1 MQQNGADA
9 GRNSARGAV
18 WAVAS
23 AFAFSLSSVVGKDL
37 LDALGVAS
45 LLFWRFSL
53 ASVVLWSV
61 LIVWRR
67 RGGPDPF
74 AVPRARL
81 FGLGVLMGVVVVV
94 GFLAL
99 ERLDASVYIVLVYL
113 YPAFVVI
120 GSALLGRPLDSIT
133 IAALVII
140 TVGVVLTVPELFT
153 GVDSISVT
161 GVAFALGQA
170 VLFAAYMILNDRV
183 VPPGVDGVVS
193 AGWTTLGAAAFFTP
207 LVVVDGLT
215 APHGPRL
222 VLEVGLFAL
231 IPTVAA
237 TTCFFRALRHLAPG
251 VMAMIMTLEVA
262 LAIVW
267 SAVFLGEEVSP
278 LEAVGATVVILGV
291 VLAQRTAAGSVN
303 GDAAVA
309 AGI

>member
-1 MQQNGADA
+1 MHQTEADA

-120 GSALLGRPLDSIT
+120 GSALLGRPLDGIT
-133 IAALVII
+133 IAALAII

>member
-9 GRNSARGAV
+9 GRNNARGAV

-53 ASVVLWSV
+53 ASVVLWSA
-61 LIVWRR
+61 LAIWRR
-67 RGGPDPF
+67 RGGPDPL

-81 FGLGVLMGVVVVV
+81 FALGVLMGMVVVV

-99 ERLDASVYIVLVYL
+99 DRLDASVYIVLVYL
-113 YPAFVVI
+113 YPAFVVV
-120 GSALLGRPLDSIT
+120 GSALLGRPLDGIT

-193 AGWTTLGAAAFFTP
+193 AGWTTLGAATFFTP
-207 LVVVDGLT
+207 LVIVGGLT

-237 TTCFFRALRHLAPG
+237 TTFFFRALRHLAPG

-278 LEAVGATVVILGV
+278 LEATGATVVILGV
-291 VLAQRTAAGSVN
+291 VLAQRAAAGSL
-303 GDAAVA
+303 DAEPKVA

>member
-1 MQQNGADA
+1 MHQTEADA

-120 GSALLGRPLDSIT
+120 GSALLGRPLDGIT
-133 IAALVII
+133 IAALAII

-183 VPPGVDGVVS
+183 VPPGADGVVS

>member
-1 MQQNGADA
+1 MQQNEADA
-9 GRNSARGAV
+9 GRNGARGAV

-45 LLFWRFSL
+45 LLFWRFAL
-53 ASVVLWSV
+53 ASVVLWGA

-81 FGLGVLMGVVVVV
+81 FGLGVLMGLVVVV

-99 ERLDASVYIVLVYL
+99 DRLDASVYIVLVYL

-120 GSALLGRPLDSIT
+120 GSALLGRPLDGIT

-193 AGWTTLGAAAFFTP
+193 AGWTTLGAATFFTP

-215 APHGPRL
+215 APHGTRL

-291 VLAQRTAAGSVN
+291 VLAQRAAAGSVN
-303 GDAAVA
+303 TEATVA

>member
-1 MQQNGADA
+1 M
-9 GRNSARGAV
+9 
-18 WAVAS
+18 
-23 AFAFSLSSVVGKDL
+23 
-37 LDALGVAS
+37 
-45 LLFWRFSL
+45 
-53 ASVVLWSV
+53 
-61 LIVWRR
+61 
-67 RGGPDPF
+67 
-74 AVPRARL
+74 
-81 FGLGVLMGVVVVV
+81 
-94 GFLAL
+94 
-99 ERLDASVYIVLVYL
+99 
-113 YPAFVVI
+113 
-120 GSALLGRPLDSIT
+120 
-133 IAALVII
+133 II

-183 VPPGVDGVVS
+183 VPPGLDGVVS
-193 AGWTTLGAAAFFTP
+193 AGWTTLGAATFFLP
-207 LVVVDGLT
+207 LVIVDGLT

-291 VLAQRTAAGSVN
+291 VLAQRAAAGSVN
-303 GDAAVA
+303 ADATVA